1 MRMLKNYKDFLFEEG
16 LDLDLGG
23 LGGDQKKKDPPD
35 PEKEIAKEKSKKRK
49 AAQKERAEQ
58 LDKAEAELKEILP
71 KTPQD
76 FRDKFEKRIMD
87 AIEDDDRVEYH
98 DLVLDIQTFQ
108 IPMAQNQEGD
118 EIDTTAPVIKVIQG
132 LNKNEYRG

>member
-16 LDLDLGG
+16 LDLGG
-23 LGGDQKKKDPPD
+23 LGGDQKKESPPD
-35 PEKEIAKEKSKKRK
+35 PEKEIAKEKEKKRK
-49 AAQKERAEQ
+49 AAQKERGEE
-58 LDKAEAELKEILP
+58 LDKAEAEVREILP

-76 FRDKFEKRIMD
+76 FRDKFEKRILD
-87 AIEDDDRVEYH
+87 AIDNDDRVEYH
-98 DLVLDIQTFQ
+98 DLVLDIQTYQ

-118 EIDTTAPVIKVIQG
+118 QIDATAPIIKVIQG

>member
-1 MRMLKNYKDFLFEEG
+1 MLKNYRDFLLEG
-16 LDLDLGG
+16 GLDLGG
-23 LGGDQKKKDPPD
+23 LGGDEKKEAPPD
-35 PEKEIAKEKSKKRK
+35 PEKEVAKEKEKKRK
-49 AAQKERAEQ
+49 AARKERAEE
-58 LDKAEAELKEILP
+58 LDKGEAELKKLLP

-76 FRDKFEKRIMD
+76 FRDKFEKRIMN
-87 AIEDDDRVEYH
+87 AIDNDDRVEYH

-118 EIDTTAPVIKVIQG
+118 EIDATAPIIKVIQR